1 MSKSK
6 RKWDSARINN
16 ATYQFFFMKLMSVAL
31 TCFKWKNLPNSVDE
45 RFLELTLANRGSCL
59 FFKDEELGFLALPA
73 NLSGQLNVYNIPKMR
88 QAFAST
94 GYNKMCDDKDSVIIF
109 NNYLHF
115 STLSIV
121 EHYAV
126 RLYEMQRT
134 IDVNV
139 KAQKTP
145 KIFKSNEQQ
154 RLTLQNIFM
163 KYEGNEDAIFIDKE
177 FDMNALQVFDT
188 SSPYVADKIRMLMS
202 QTFSNFLNDLG
213 VENITTEK
221 KERINESEAESTKGY
236 VEIGRNIFLNA
247 RKQACDEINRMF
259 SLNIDV
265 EFNTKLLSSLNNNNI
280 DLELL

>member
-6 RKWDSARINN
+6 RKWESARINN

-73 NLSGQLNVYNIPKMR
+73 NLSGKLNVYNIPKMR

-94 GYNKMCDDKDSVIIF
+94 GYNKMCDDTDSVIIF
-109 NNYLHF
+109 NNYLHY

-126 RLYEMQRT
+126 RLFEMQRT

-163 KYEGNEDAIFIDKE
+163 KYEGNEDAIFIDKD

-188 SSPYVADKIRMLMS
+188 SAPYVADKIRMLMS

-213 VENITTEK
+213 IEAITTEK
-221 KERINESEAESTKGY
+221 KERINETETESTKGY

-259 SLNIDV
+259 DLNINV
-265 EFNTKLLSSLNNNNI
+265 EFDSNLISSLNKNV
-280 DLELL
+280 DLEMI

>member
-6 RKWDSARINN
+6 KKWDSARINN
-16 ATYQFFFMKLMSVAL
+16 ATYQFFFMKLMSIAL
-31 TCFKWKNLPNSVDE
+31 SCFKWENLPDSIDE

-59 FFKDEELGFLALPA
+59 FFKDEELGFLTLPA
-73 NLSGQLNVYNIPKMR
+73 NLSGQLNVYNIPKIR

-115 STLSIV
+115 STLSVV
-121 EHYAV
+121 EHYAI

-163 KYEGNEDAIFIDKE
+163 KYEGNEDAIFIDKD

-188 SSPYVADKIRMLMS
+188 SAPYVADKIRMLMS

-213 VENITTEK
+213 IEAITTEK
-221 KERINESEAESTKGY
+221 KERINEAETESTKGY

-247 RKQACDEINRMF
+247 RKQACNEINRMF
-259 SLNIDV
+259 DLNINV
-265 EFNTKLLSSLNNNNI
+265 EFNSNLISSLNKNV
-280 DLELL
+280 DLEMI

>member
-6 RKWDSARINN
+6 RKWESARINN
-16 ATYQFFFMKLMSVAL
+16 ATYQFFFMKLMSIAL
-31 TCFKWKNLPNSVDE
+31 SCFKWENLPDSIDE

-59 FFKDEELGFLALPA
+59 FFKDEELGFLTLPA
-73 NLSGQLNVYNIPKMR
+73 NLSGQLNVYNIPKIR

-115 STLSIV
+115 STLSVV
-121 EHYAV
+121 EHYAI

-163 KYEGNEDAIFIDKE
+163 KYEGNEDAIFIDKD

-188 SSPYVADKIRMLMS
+188 SAPYVADKIRMLMS

-213 VENITTEK
+213 IEAITTEK
-221 KERINESEAESTKGY
+221 KERINEAETESTKGY

-259 SLNIDV
+259 DLNINV
-265 EFNTKLLSSLNNNNI
+265 EFDSKLISSLNKNVN
-280 DLELL
+280 LEMI

>member
-6 RKWDSARINN
+6 RKWESARINN
-16 ATYQFFFMKLMSVAL
+16 ATYQFFFMKLMSIAL
-31 TCFKWKNLPNSVDE
+31 SCFKWENLPDSI
-45 RFLELTLANRGSCL
+45 FLELTLANRGSCL
-59 FFKDEELGFLALPA
+59 FFKDEELGFLTLPA
-73 NLSGQLNVYNIPKMR
+73 NLSGQLNVYNIPKIR

-115 STLSIV
+115 STLSVV
-121 EHYAV
+121 EHYAI

-163 KYEGNEDAIFIDKE
+163 KYEGNEDAIFIDKD

-188 SSPYVADKIRMLMS
+188 SAPYVADKIRMLMS

-213 VENITTEK
+213 IEAITTEK
-221 KERINESEAESTKGY
+221 KERINEAETESTKGY

-259 SLNIDV
+259 DLNINV
-265 EFNTKLLSSLNNNNI
+265 EFDSKLISSLNKNV
-280 DLELL
+280 DLEMI

>member
-6 RKWDSARINN
+6 KKWDSARINN
-16 ATYQFFFMKLMSVAL
+16 ATYQFFFMKLMSIAL
-31 TCFKWKNLPNSVDE
+31 SCFKWENLPDSIDE

-59 FFKDEELGFLALPA
+59 FFKDEELGFLTLPA
-73 NLSGQLNVYNIPKMR
+73 NLSGQLNVYNIPKIR

-115 STLSIV
+115 STLSVV
-121 EHYAV
+121 EHYAI

-139 KAQKTP
+139 KSQKTP

-163 KYEGNEDAIFIDKE
+163 KYEGNEDAIFIDKD

-188 SSPYVADKIRMLMS
+188 SAPYVADKIRMLMS

-213 VENITTEK
+213 IEAITTEK
-221 KERINESEAESTKGY
+221 KERINEAETESTKGY

-259 SLNIDV
+259 DLNINV
-265 EFNTKLLSSLNNNNI
+265 EFDSKLISSLNKNV
-280 DLELL
+280 DLEMI

>member
-6 RKWDSARINN
+6 KKWDSARINN
-16 ATYQFFFMKLMSVAL
+16 ATYQFFFMKLMSIAL
-31 TCFKWKNLPNSVDE
+31 SCFKWENLPDSIDE

-59 FFKDEELGFLALPA
+59 FFKDEELGFLTLPA
-73 NLSGQLNVYNIPKMR
+73 NLSGQLNVYNIPKIR

-115 STLSIV
+115 STLSVV
-121 EHYAV
+121 EHYAI

-188 SSPYVADKIRMLMS
+188 SAPYVADKIRMLMS

-213 VENITTEK
+213 IEAITTEK
-221 KERINESEAESTKGY
+221 KERINEAETESTKGY

-259 SLNIDV
+259 DLNINV
-265 EFNTKLLSSLNNNNI
+265 EFDSNLISSLNKNV
-280 DLELL
+280 DLEMI

>member
-6 RKWDSARINN
+6 RKWESARINN
-16 ATYQFFFMKLMSVAL
+16 ATYQFFFMKLMSIAL
-31 TCFKWKNLPNSVDE
+31 SCFKWENLPDSIDE
-45 RFLELTLANRGSCL
+45 RFLELTLVNRGSCL
-59 FFKDEELGFLALPA
+59 FFKDEELGFLTLPA
-73 NLSGQLNVYNIPKMR
+73 NLSGQLNVYNIPKIR

-115 STLSIV
+115 STLSVV
-121 EHYAV
+121 EHYAI

-163 KYEGNEDAIFIDKE
+163 KYEGNEDAIFIDKD

-188 SSPYVADKIRMLMS
+188 SAPYVADKIRMLMS

-213 VENITTEK
+213 IEAITTEK
-221 KERINESEAESTKGY
+221 KERINEAETESTKGY

-259 SLNIDV
+259 DLNINV
-265 EFNTKLLSSLNNNNI
+265 EFDSKLISSLNKNV
-280 DLELL
+280 DLEMI

>member
-16 ATYQFFFMKLMSVAL
+16 ATYQFFFMKLMSIAL
-31 TCFKWKNLPNSVDE
+31 SCFKWENLPDSIDE

-59 FFKDEELGFLALPA
+59 FFKDEELGFLTLPA
-73 NLSGQLNVYNIPKMR
+73 NLSGELNVYNIPKIR

-94 GYNKMCDDKDSVIIF
+94 GYNKMCNDKDSVIIF

-115 STLSIV
+115 STLSVV
-121 EHYAV
+121 EHYAI

-188 SSPYVADKIRMLMS
+188 SAPYVADKIRMLMS

-213 VENITTEK
+213 IEAITTEK
-221 KERINESEAESTKGY
+221 KERINEAETESTKGY

-259 SLNIDV
+259 DLNINV
-265 EFNTKLLSSLNNNNI
+265 EFDSNLISSLNKNV
-280 DLELL
+280 DLEMI

>member
-115 STLSIV
+115 STLSVV
-121 EHYAV
+121 EHYAI

-163 KYEGNEDAIFIDKE
+163 KYEGNEDAIFIDKD

-188 SSPYVADKIRMLMS
+188 SAPYVADKIRMLMS
-202 QTFSNFLNDLG
+202 QTFSNFLNELG
-213 VENITTEK
+213 IEAITTEK
-221 KERINESEAESTKGY
+221 KERINETEAESTKGY

-259 SLNIDV
+259 DLNINV
-265 EFNTKLLSSLNNNNI
+265 EFDSNLISSLNKNV
-280 DLELL
+280 DLEMI

>member
-1 MSKSK
+1 
-6 RKWDSARINN
+6 
-16 ATYQFFFMKLMSVAL
+16 
-31 TCFKWKNLPNSVDE
+31 
-45 RFLELTLANRGSCL
+45 
-59 FFKDEELGFLALPA
+59 
-73 NLSGQLNVYNIPKMR
+73 
-88 QAFAST
+88 
-94 GYNKMCDDKDSVIIF
+94 MCDDKDSVIIF

-115 STLSIV
+115 STLSVV
-121 EHYAV
+121 EHYAI

-177 FDMNALQVFDT
+177 FDMNALEVFDT
-188 SSPYVADKIRMLMS
+188 SAPYVADKIRMLMS

-213 VENITTEK
+213 IEAITTEK
-221 KERINESEAESTKGY
+221 KERINEAETESTKGY

-259 SLNIDV
+259 DLNINV
-265 EFNTKLLSSLNNNNI
+265 EFDSNLISSLNKNV
-280 DLELL
+280 DLEMI

>member
-6 RKWDSARINN
+6 RKWESARINN
-16 ATYQFFFMKLMSVAL
+16 ATYQFFFMKLMSIAL
-31 TCFKWKNLPNSVDE
+31 SCFKWKNLPDSIDE

-59 FFKDEELGFLALPA
+59 FFKDEELGFLTLPA
-73 NLSGQLNVYNIPKMR
+73 NLSGQLNVYNIPKIR

-115 STLSIV
+115 STLSVV
-121 EHYAV
+121 EHYAI

-163 KYEGNEDAIFIDKE
+163 KYEGNEDAIFIDKD

-188 SSPYVADKIRMLMS
+188 SAPYVADKIRMLMS

-213 VENITTEK
+213 IEAITTEK
-221 KERINESEAESTKGY
+221 KERINEAETESTKGY

-259 SLNIDV
+259 DLNINV
-265 EFNTKLLSSLNNNNI
+265 EFDSKLISSLNKN
-280 DLELL
+280 LEMI

>member
-6 RKWDSARINN
+6 KKWDSARINN
-16 ATYQFFFMKLMSVAL
+16 ATYQFFFMKLMSIAL
-31 TCFKWKNLPNSVDE
+31 SCFKWENLPDSIDE

-59 FFKDEELGFLALPA
+59 FFKDEELGFLTLPA
-73 NLSGQLNVYNIPKMR
+73 NLSGQLNVYNIPKIR

-115 STLSIV
+115 STLSVV
-121 EHYAV
+121 EHYAI

-163 KYEGNEDAIFIDKE
+163 KYEGNEDAIFIDKD

-188 SSPYVADKIRMLMS
+188 SAPYVADKIRMLMS

-213 VENITTEK
+213 IEAITTEK
-221 KERINESEAESTKGY
+221 KERINEAETESTKGY

-247 RKQACDEINRMF
+247 RKQACDEINKMF
-259 SLNIDV
+259 DLNINV
-265 EFNTKLLSSLNNNNI
+265 EFDSNLISSLNKNV
-280 DLELL
+280 DLEMI

>member
-6 RKWDSARINN
+6 RKWDTARINN

-94 GYNKMCDDKDSVIIF
+94 GYNKMCDDTDSVIIF
-109 NNYLHF
+109 NNYLHY

-126 RLYEMQRT
+126 RLFEMQRT

-213 VENITTEK
+213 IENITTEK
-221 KERINESEAESTKGY
+221 KERINESEAESAKGY
-236 VEIGRNIFLNA
+236 IEIGRNIFLDA
-247 RKQACDEINRMF
+247 RKQACEEINRMF

-265 EFNTKLLSSLNNNNI
+265 EFNTRLLSSLNKNI

>member
-6 RKWDSARINN
+6 RKWESARINN
-16 ATYQFFFMKLMSVAL
+16 ATYQFFFMKLMSIAL
-31 TCFKWKNLPNSVDE
+31 SCFKWENLPDSIDE

-59 FFKDEELGFLALPA
+59 FFKDEELGFLTLPA
-73 NLSGQLNVYNIPKMR
+73 NLSGQLNVYNIPKIR

-115 STLSIV
+115 STLSVV
-121 EHYAV
+121 EHYAI

-163 KYEGNEDAIFIDKE
+163 KYEGNEDAIFIDKD

-188 SSPYVADKIRMLMS
+188 SAPYVADKIRMLMS

-213 VENITTEK
+213 IEAITTEK
-221 KERINESEAESTKGY
+221 KERINEAETESTKGY
-236 VEIGRNIFLNA
+236 VEIGRNIFLNS

-259 SLNIDV
+259 DLNINV
-265 EFNTKLLSSLNNNNI
+265 EFDSKLISSLNKNV
-280 DLELL
+280 DLEMI

>member
-94 GYNKMCDDKDSVIIF
+94 GYNKMCDDTDSVIIF
-109 NNYLHF
+109 NNYLHY

-126 RLYEMQRT
+126 RLFEMQRT

-213 VENITTEK
+213 IENITTEK
-221 KERINESEAESTKGY
+221 KERINESEAESAKGY
-236 VEIGRNIFLNA
+236 IEIGRNIFLDA
-247 RKQACDEINRMF
+247 RKQACNEINRMF

-265 EFNTKLLSSLNNNNI
+265 EFNTKLLSSLNKNI

>member
-6 RKWDSARINN
+6 KKWDSARINN
-16 ATYQFFFMKLMSVAL
+16 ATYQFFFMKLMSIAL
-31 TCFKWKNLPNSVDE
+31 SCFKWENLPDSIDE

-59 FFKDEELGFLALPA
+59 FFKDEELGFLTLPA
-73 NLSGQLNVYNIPKMR
+73 NLSGQLNVYNIPKIR

-115 STLSIV
+115 STLSVV
-121 EHYAV
+121 EHYAI

-163 KYEGNEDAIFIDKE
+163 KYEGNEDAIFIDKD

-188 SSPYVADKIRMLMS
+188 SAPYVADKIRMLMS

-213 VENITTEK
+213 IEAITTEK
-221 KERINESEAESTKGY
+221 KERINEAETESTKGY

-247 RKQACDEINRMF
+247 RKQACDDINRMF
-259 SLNIDV
+259 DLNINV
-265 EFNTKLLSSLNNNNI
+265 EFDSNLISSLNKNV
-280 DLELL
+280 DLEMI

>member
-6 RKWDSARINN
+6 RKWESARINN
-16 ATYQFFFMKLMSVAL
+16 ATYQFFFMKLMSIAL
-31 TCFKWKNLPNSVDE
+31 SCFKWENLPDSIDE

-59 FFKDEELGFLALPA
+59 FFKDEELGFLTLPA
-73 NLSGQLNVYNIPKMR
+73 NLSGQLNVYNIPKIR

-115 STLSIV
+115 STLSVV
-121 EHYAV
+121 EHYAI

-163 KYEGNEDAIFIDKE
+163 KYEGNEDAIFIDKD

-188 SSPYVADKIRMLMS
+188 SAPYVADKIRMLMS

-213 VENITTEK
+213 IEAITTEK
-221 KERINESEAESTKGY
+221 KERINEAETESTKGY

-259 SLNIDV
+259 DLNINV
-265 EFNTKLLSSLNNNNI
+265 EFDSKLISSLNKNV
-280 DLELL
+280 DLEMI

>member
-188 SSPYVADKIRMLMS
+188 SAPYVADKIRMLMS

-221 KERINESEAESTKGY
+221 KERINESEAESAKGY
-236 VEIGRNIFLNA
+236 IEIGRNIFLGA
-247 RKQACDEINRMF
+247 RKQACNEINRMF

-265 EFNTKLLSSLNNNNI
+265 EFNTKLLSSLNENI

>member
-6 RKWDSARINN
+6 KKWDSARINN
-16 ATYQFFFMKLMSVAL
+16 VTYQFFFMKLMSIAL
-31 TCFKWKNLPNSVDE
+31 SCFKWENLPDSIDE

-59 FFKDEELGFLALPA
+59 FFKDEELGFLTLPA
-73 NLSGQLNVYNIPKMR
+73 NLSGQLNVYNIPKIR

-115 STLSIV
+115 STLSVV
-121 EHYAV
+121 EHYAI

-163 KYEGNEDAIFIDKE
+163 KYEGNEDAIFIDKD

-188 SSPYVADKIRMLMS
+188 SAPYVADKIRMLMS

-213 VENITTEK
+213 IEAITTEK
-221 KERINESEAESTKGY
+221 KERINEAETESTKGY

-259 SLNIDV
+259 DLNINV
-265 EFNTKLLSSLNNNNI
+265 EFDSKLISSLNKNV
-280 DLELL
+280 DLEMI

>member
-6 RKWDSARINN
+6 KKWDSARINN
-16 ATYQFFFMKLMSVAL
+16 ATYQFFFMKLMSIAL
-31 TCFKWKNLPNSVDE
+31 SCFKWENLPDSIDE

-59 FFKDEELGFLALPA
+59 FFKDEELGFLTLPA
-73 NLSGQLNVYNIPKMR
+73 NLSGQLNVYNIPKIR

-115 STLSIV
+115 STLSVV
-121 EHYAV
+121 EHYAI

-145 KIFKSNEQQ
+145 KIFKSNEEQ

-163 KYEGNEDAIFIDKE
+163 KYEGNEDAIFIDKD

-188 SSPYVADKIRMLMS
+188 SAPYVADKIRMLMS

-213 VENITTEK
+213 IEAITTEK
-221 KERINESEAESTKGY
+221 KERINEAETESTKGY

-259 SLNIDV
+259 DLNINV
-265 EFNTKLLSSLNNNNI
+265 EFDSNLISSLNKNV
-280 DLELL
+280 DLEMI

>member
-94 GYNKMCDDKDSVIIF
+94 GYNKMCDDTDSVIIF
-109 NNYLHF
+109 NNYLHY

-126 RLYEMQRT
+126 RLFEMQRT

-188 SSPYVADKIRMLMS
+188 SAPYVADKIRMLMS

-221 KERINESEAESTKGY
+221 KERINESEAESAKGY
-236 VEIGRNIFLNA
+236 IEIGRNIFLDA
-247 RKQACDEINRMF
+247 RKQACNEINRMF

-265 EFNTKLLSSLNNNNI
+265 EFNTKLLSSLNKNI

>member
-6 RKWDSARINN
+6 KKWDSARINN
-16 ATYQFFFMKLMSVAL
+16 ATYQFFFMKLMSIAL
-31 TCFKWKNLPNSVDE
+31 SCFKWENLPDSIDE

-59 FFKDEELGFLALPA
+59 FFKDEELGFLTLPA
-73 NLSGQLNVYNIPKMR
+73 NLSGQLNVYNIPKIR

-115 STLSIV
+115 STLSVV
-121 EHYAV
+121 EHYAI

-163 KYEGNEDAIFIDKE
+163 KYEGNEDAIFIDKD
-177 FDMNALQVFDT
+177 FDMNTLQVFDT
-188 SSPYVADKIRMLMS
+188 SAPYVADKIRMLMS

-213 VENITTEK
+213 IEAITTEK
-221 KERINESEAESTKGY
+221 KERINEAETESTKGY

-259 SLNIDV
+259 DLNINVVFDS
-265 EFNTKLLSSLNNNNI
+265 NLISSLNKNV
-280 DLELL
+280 DLEMI

>member
-6 RKWDSARINN
+6 RKWESARINN
-16 ATYQFFFMKLMSVAL
+16 ATYQFFFMKLMSIAL
-31 TCFKWKNLPNSVDE
+31 SCFKWENLPDSIDE

-59 FFKDEELGFLALPA
+59 FFKDEELGFLTLPA
-73 NLSGQLNVYNIPKMR
+73 NLSGQLNVYNIPKIR

-115 STLSIV
+115 STLSVV
-121 EHYAV
+121 EHYAI

-163 KYEGNEDAIFIDKE
+163 KYEGNEDAIFIDKD

-188 SSPYVADKIRMLMS
+188 SAPYVADKIRMLMS

-213 VENITTEK
+213 IEAITTEK
-221 KERINESEAESTKGY
+221 KERINEAETESTKGY

-259 SLNIDV
+259 DLNINV
-265 EFNTKLLSSLNNNNI
+265 EFDSNLISSLNKNV
-280 DLELL
+280 DLEMI

>member
-6 RKWDSARINN
+6 RKWESARINN

-94 GYNKMCDDKDSVIIF
+94 GYNKMCDDTDSVIIF
-109 NNYLHF
+109 NNYLHY

-188 SSPYVADKIRMLMS
+188 SAPYVADKIRMLMS

-221 KERINESEAESTKGY
+221 KERINESEAESAKGY
-236 VEIGRNIFLNA
+236 IEIGRNIFLDA
-247 RKQACDEINRMF
+247 RKQACNEINRMF

-265 EFNTKLLSSLNNNNI
+265 EFNTKLLSSLNENI

>member
-6 RKWDSARINN
+6 RKWESARINN
-16 ATYQFFFMKLMSVAL
+16 ATYQFFFMKLMSIAL
-31 TCFKWKNLPNSVDE
+31 SCFKWENLPDSIDE

-59 FFKDEELGFLALPA
+59 FFKDEELGFLTLPA
-73 NLSGQLNVYNIPKMR
+73 NLSGQLNVYNIPKIR

-94 GYNKMCDDKDSVIIF
+94 GYNKMCDDKDSIIIF

-115 STLSIV
+115 STLSVV
-121 EHYAV
+121 EHYAI

-163 KYEGNEDAIFIDKE
+163 KYEGNEDAIFIDKD

-188 SSPYVADKIRMLMS
+188 SAPYVADKIRMLMS

-213 VENITTEK
+213 IEAITTEK
-221 KERINESEAESTKGY
+221 KERINEAETESTKGY

-259 SLNIDV
+259 DLNINV
-265 EFNTKLLSSLNNNNI
+265 EFDSKLISSLNKNV
-280 DLELL
+280 DLEMI

>member
-6 RKWDSARINN
+6 KKWDSARINN
-16 ATYQFFFMKLMSVAL
+16 ATYQFFFMKLMSIAL
-31 TCFKWKNLPNSVDE
+31 SCFKWENLPDSIDE

-59 FFKDEELGFLALPA
+59 FFKDEELGFLTLPA
-73 NLSGQLNVYNIPKMR
+73 NLSGQLNVYNIPKIR

-115 STLSIV
+115 STLSVV
-121 EHYAV
+121 EHYAI

-163 KYEGNEDAIFIDKE
+163 KYEGNEDAIFIDKD

-188 SSPYVADKIRMLMS
+188 SAPYVADKIRMLMS

-213 VENITTEK
+213 IEAITTEK
-221 KERINESEAESTKGY
+221 KERINEAETESTKGY

-259 SLNIDV
+259 DLNINV
-265 EFNTKLLSSLNNNNI
+265 EFDSNLISSLNKNV
-280 DLELL
+280 DLEMI

>member
-1 MSKSK
+1 MSKYK
-6 RKWDSARINN
+6 KKWDSARINN
-16 ATYQFFFMKLMSVAL
+16 ATYQFFFMKLMSIAL
-31 TCFKWKNLPNSVDE
+31 SCFKWENLPDSIDE

-59 FFKDEELGFLALPA
+59 FFKDEELGFLTLPA
-73 NLSGQLNVYNIPKMR
+73 NLSGQLNVYNIPKIR

-115 STLSIV
+115 STLSVV
-121 EHYAV
+121 EHYAI

-163 KYEGNEDAIFIDKE
+163 KYEGNEDAIFIDKD

-188 SSPYVADKIRMLMS
+188 SAPYVADKIRMLMS

-213 VENITTEK
+213 IEAITTEK
-221 KERINESEAESTKGY
+221 KERINEAETESTKGY

-259 SLNIDV
+259 DLNINV
-265 EFNTKLLSSLNNNNI
+265 EFDSKLISSLNKNV
-280 DLELL
+280 DLEMI

>member
-6 RKWDSARINN
+6 KKWDSARINN
-16 ATYQFFFMKLMSVAL
+16 ATYQFFFMKLMSIAL
-31 TCFKWKNLPNSVDE
+31 SCFKWVNLPDSIDE

-59 FFKDEELGFLALPA
+59 FFKDEELGFLTLPA
-73 NLSGQLNVYNIPKMR
+73 NLSGQLNVYNIPKIR

-115 STLSIV
+115 STLSVV
-121 EHYAV
+121 EHYAI

-163 KYEGNEDAIFIDKE
+163 KYEGNEDAIFIDKD

-188 SSPYVADKIRMLMS
+188 SAPYVADKIRMLMS

-213 VENITTEK
+213 IEAITTEK
-221 KERINESEAESTKGY
+221 KERINEAETESTKGY

-259 SLNIDV
+259 DLNINV
-265 EFNTKLLSSLNNNNI
+265 EFDSKLISSLNKNV
-280 DLELL
+280 DLEMI

>member
-6 RKWDSARINN
+6 KKWDSARINN
-16 ATYQFFFMKLMSVAL
+16 ATYQFFFMKLMSIAL
-31 TCFKWKNLPNSVDE
+31 SCFKWENLPNSIDE

-59 FFKDEELGFLALPA
+59 FFKDEELGFLTLPA
-73 NLSGQLNVYNIPKMR
+73 NLSGQLNVYNIPKIR

-115 STLSIV
+115 STLSVV
-121 EHYAV
+121 EHYAI

-163 KYEGNEDAIFIDKE
+163 KYEGNEDAIFIDKD

-188 SSPYVADKIRMLMS
+188 SAPYVADKIRMLMS

-213 VENITTEK
+213 IEAITTEK
-221 KERINESEAESTKGY
+221 KERINEAETESTKGY

-259 SLNIDV
+259 DLNINV
-265 EFNTKLLSSLNNNNI
+265 EFDSKLISSLNKNV
-280 DLELL
+280 DLEMI

>member
-6 RKWDSARINN
+6 KKWDSARINN
-16 ATYQFFFMKLMSVAL
+16 ATYQFFFMKLMSIAL
-31 TCFKWKNLPNSVDE
+31 SCFKWENLPDSIDE

-59 FFKDEELGFLALPA
+59 FFKDEELGFLTLPA
-73 NLSGQLNVYNIPKMR
+73 NLSGQLNVYNIPKIR

-115 STLSIV
+115 STLSVV
-121 EHYAV
+121 EHYAI

-163 KYEGNEDAIFIDKE
+163 KYEGNEDAIFIDKD

-188 SSPYVADKIRMLMS
+188 SAPYVADKIRMLMS

-213 VENITTEK
+213 IEAITTEK
-221 KERINESEAESTKGY
+221 KERINEAETESTKGY
-236 VEIGRNIFLNA
+236 VEIGRNIFLNS

-259 SLNIDV
+259 DLNINV
-265 EFNTKLLSSLNNNNI
+265 EFDSKLISSLNKNV
-280 DLELL
+280 DLEMI

>member
-6 RKWDSARINN
+6 RKWESARINN
-16 ATYQFFFMKLMSVAL
+16 ATYQFFFMKLMSIAL
-31 TCFKWKNLPNSVDE
+31 SCFKWENLPDSIDE

-59 FFKDEELGFLALPA
+59 FFKDEELSFLTLPA
-73 NLSGQLNVYNIPKMR
+73 NLSGQLNVYNIPKIR

-115 STLSIV
+115 STLSVV
-121 EHYAV
+121 EHYAI

-163 KYEGNEDAIFIDKE
+163 KYEGNEDAIFIDKD

-188 SSPYVADKIRMLMS
+188 SAPYVADKIRMLMS

-213 VENITTEK
+213 IEAITTEK
-221 KERINESEAESTKGY
+221 KERINEAETESTKGY

-259 SLNIDV
+259 DLNINV
-265 EFNTKLLSSLNNNNI
+265 EFDSKLISSLNKNV
-280 DLELL
+280 DLEMI

>member
-94 GYNKMCDDKDSVIIF
+94 GYNKMCDDTDSVIIF
-109 NNYLHF
+109 NNYLHY

-126 RLYEMQRT
+126 RLFEMQRT

-188 SSPYVADKIRMLMS
+188 SAPYVADKIRMLMS

-221 KERINESEAESTKGY
+221 KERIIESEAESAKGY
-236 VEIGRNIFLNA
+236 IEMGRNIFLDA
-247 RKQACDEINRMF
+247 RKQACNEINRMF

-265 EFNTKLLSSLNNNNI
+265 EFNTKLVSSLNKNI

>member
-6 RKWDSARINN
+6 RKWESARINN
-16 ATYQFFFMKLMSVAL
+16 ATYQFFFMKLMSIAL
-31 TCFKWKNLPNSVDE
+31 SCFKWENLPDSIDE

-59 FFKDEELGFLALPA
+59 FFKDEELGFLTLPA
-73 NLSGQLNVYNIPKMR
+73 NLSGQLNVYNIPKIR

-115 STLSIV
+115 STLSVV
-121 EHYAV
+121 EHYAI

-163 KYEGNEDAIFIDKE
+163 KYEGNEDAIFIDKD

-188 SSPYVADKIRMLMS
+188 SAPYVADKIRMLMS

-213 VENITTEK
+213 IEAITTEK
-221 KERINESEAESTKGY
+221 KERINEVETESTKGY

-259 SLNIDV
+259 DLNINV
-265 EFNTKLLSSLNNNNI
+265 EFDSKLISSLNKNV
-280 DLELL
+280 DLEMI

>member
-6 RKWDSARINN
+6 KKWDSARINN
-16 ATYQFFFMKLMSVAL
+16 ATYQFFFMKLMSIAL
-31 TCFKWKNLPNSVDE
+31 SCFKWGNLPDSIDE

-59 FFKDEELGFLALPA
+59 FFKDEELGFLTLPA
-73 NLSGQLNVYNIPKMR
+73 NLSGQLNVYNIPKIR

-115 STLSIV
+115 STLSVV
-121 EHYAV
+121 EHYAI

-163 KYEGNEDAIFIDKE
+163 KYEGNEDAIFIDKD

-188 SSPYVADKIRMLMS
+188 SAPYVADKIRMLMS

-213 VENITTEK
+213 IEAITTEK
-221 KERINESEAESTKGY
+221 KERINEAETESTKGY

-259 SLNIDV
+259 DLNINV
-265 EFNTKLLSSLNNNNI
+265 EFDSKLISSLNKNV
-280 DLELL
+280 DLEMI

>member
-6 RKWDSARINN
+6 KKWDSARINN
-16 ATYQFFFMKLMSVAL
+16 ATYQFFFMKLMSIAL
-31 TCFKWKNLPNSVDE
+31 SCFKWENLPYSIDE

-59 FFKDEELGFLALPA
+59 FFKDEELGFLTLPA
-73 NLSGQLNVYNIPKMR
+73 NLSGQLNVYNIPKIR

-115 STLSIV
+115 STLSVV
-121 EHYAV
+121 EHYAI

-163 KYEGNEDAIFIDKE
+163 KYEGNEDAIFIDKD

-188 SSPYVADKIRMLMS
+188 SAPYVADKIRMLMS

-213 VENITTEK
+213 IEAITTEK
-221 KERINESEAESTKGY
+221 KERINEAETESTKGY

-247 RKQACDEINRMF
+247 RKQACDEINKMF
-259 SLNIDV
+259 DLNINV
-265 EFNTKLLSSLNNNNI
+265 EFDSNLISSLNKNV
-280 DLELL
+280 DLEMI

>member
-73 NLSGQLNVYNIPKMR
+73 NLSGKLNVYNIPKMR

-94 GYNKMCDDKDSVIIF
+94 GYNKMCDDTDSVIIF
-109 NNYLHF
+109 NNYLHY

-126 RLYEMQRT
+126 RLFEMQRT

-139 KAQKTP
+139 KSQKTP

-188 SSPYVADKIRMLMS
+188 SAPYVADKIRMLMS

-221 KERINESEAESTKGY
+221 KERIIESEAESAKGY
-236 VEIGRNIFLNA
+236 IEMGRNIFLDA
-247 RKQACDEINRMF
+247 RKQACNEINRMF

-265 EFNTKLLSSLNNNNI
+265 EFNTKLVSSLNKNI

>member
-6 RKWDSARINN
+6 RKWESSRINN

-94 GYNKMCDDKDSVIIF
+94 GYNKMCDDTDSVIIF
-109 NNYLHF
+109 NNYLHY

-213 VENITTEK
+213 IENITTEK
-221 KERINESEAESTKGY
+221 KERINESEAESVKGY
-236 VEIGRNIFLNA
+236 VEIGRNIFLTA

-259 SLNIDV
+259 DLNINV
-265 EFNTKLLSSLNNNNI
+265 EFDSKLISSLNKNV
-280 DLELL
+280 DLEMI

>member
-6 RKWDSARINN
+6 RKWESARINN

-94 GYNKMCDDKDSVIIF
+94 GYNKMCDDTDSVIIF
-109 NNYLHF
+109 NNYLHY

-126 RLYEMQRT
+126 RLFEMQRT

-188 SSPYVADKIRMLMS
+188 SAPYVADKIRMLMS

-221 KERINESEAESTKGY
+221 KERINESEAESAKGY
-236 VEIGRNIFLNA
+236 IEIGRNIFLDA
-247 RKQACDEINRMF
+247 RKQACNEINRMF

-265 EFNTKLLSSLNNNNI
+265 EFNTKLLSSLNENI

>member
-6 RKWDSARINN
+6 RKWESARINN
-16 ATYQFFFMKLMSVAL
+16 ATYQFFFMKLMSIAL
-31 TCFKWKNLPNSVDE
+31 SCFKWENLPDSIDE

-59 FFKDEELGFLALPA
+59 FFKDEELGFLTLPA
-73 NLSGQLNVYNIPKMR
+73 NLSGQLNVYNIPKIR

-115 STLSIV
+115 STLSVV
-121 EHYAV
+121 EHYAI

-163 KYEGNEDAIFIDKE
+163 KYEGNEDAIFIDKD

-188 SSPYVADKIRMLMS
+188 SAPYVADKIRMLMS

-213 VENITTEK
+213 IEAITTEK
-221 KERINESEAESTKGY
+221 KERINEAETESTKGY

-247 RKQACDEINRMF
+247 RKQACNEINRMF
-259 SLNIDV
+259 DLNINV
-265 EFNTKLLSSLNNNNI
+265 EFDSKLISSLNKNV
-280 DLELL
+280 DLEMI

>member
-6 RKWDSARINN
+6 KKWDSARINN
-16 ATYQFFFMKLMSVAL
+16 ATYQFFFMKLMSIAL
-31 TCFKWKNLPNSVDE
+31 SCFKWENLPDSIDE

-59 FFKDEELGFLALPA
+59 FFKDEELGFLTLPA
-73 NLSGQLNVYNIPKMR
+73 NLSGQLNVYNIPKIR

-94 GYNKMCDDKDSVIIF
+94 VYNKMCDDKDSVIIF

-115 STLSIV
+115 STLSVV
-121 EHYAV
+121 EHYAI

-163 KYEGNEDAIFIDKE
+163 KYEGNEDAIFIDKD

-188 SSPYVADKIRMLMS
+188 SAPYVADKIRMLMS

-213 VENITTEK
+213 IEAITTEK
-221 KERINESEAESTKGY
+221 KERINEAETESTKGY

-259 SLNIDV
+259 DLNINV
-265 EFNTKLLSSLNNNNI
+265 EFDSKLISSLNKNV
-280 DLELL
+280 DLEMI